1 MGQKAQRWEG
11 RSALLILWDTWSIL
25 ILKYSPFH
33 LSVMTGSF
41 LYCINS
47 CIVLKA
53 LTISDKTFRKVA
65 ISKYSYRHKWVD
77 GSMHTQ
83 AIKHMLQN
91 SKIKTTLALW
101 IQCHQ
106 VNTQCYF
113 MTRRDFI
120 AALCIYWELSIK
132 CDIFLQ
138 NVVESAIHVP
148 KNYVMQKYMWWVIW
162 MISSAINSMIWHKIN
177 VYIIIT
183 IVVIHS
189 LHLLRKYYKAMRM
202 ISMKTE
208 MLFWCIKTHKELM
221 HPI

>member
-11 RSALLILWDTWSIL
+11 RSALLIFWDTSSIM
-25 ILKYSPFH
+25 ILKYSPLH
-33 LSVMTGSF
+33 LSIMTGSF

-53 LTISDKTFRKVA
+53 LMISDKTFRKVA
-65 ISKYSYRHKWVD
+65 ISKYSCWHKWVD

-101 IQCHQ
+101 LQCHQ

-113 MTRRDFI
+113 MTGRDFI

-132 CDIFLQ
+132 CDICVFLQ
-138 NVVESAIHVP
+138 NVMELAIHVP
-148 KNYVMQKYMWWVIW
+148 KNYVMQKYMWWVVW
-162 MISSAINSMIWHKIN
+162 VISSAINSMIWHK
-177 VYIIIT
+177 
-183 IVVIHS
+183 
-189 LHLLRKYYKAMRM
+189 
-202 ISMKTE
+202 MKIFT
-208 MLFWCIKTHKELM
+208 
-221 HPI
+221 